1 MWIWVGFASTNFLS
15 PVRKTSSMTELYDSY
30 KIIIDF
36 IDIENCI
43 LPTIQDAVFIPLCW
57 KNKTQCQTIF
67 VMDCL
72 LAFYDIK
79 GSHEINYESTND

>member
-1 MWIWVGFASTNFLS
+1 MPFLS
-15 PVRKTSSMTELYDSY
+15 LYV
-30 KIIIDF
+30 
-36 IDIENCI
+36 E
-43 LPTIQDAVFIPLCW
+43 